1 MHDEDSP
8 IGSRDDPRL
17 PADAYRHVESHRYGD
32 VTLVGVVH
40 DHPAAVYRTQETIR
54 ALAPDVVAL
63 ELPPTAL
70 PLYREYA
77 ADGGSPPAFGG
88 EMSAAIDA
96 AEDATVVGID
106 GPSVGFLRSL
116 GAELVR
122 EGSSLG
128 VVRDVVADIRELG
141 RHALTCR
148 AAAAVAATT
157 GLRVEVDDPVSHD
170 VDRTAPAD
178 RQAESEATHLA
189 RSRSLLRAVEL
200 PAPMAR
206 LDAARERHMASGLR
220 DRRTQG
226 DVVAVV
232 GYDHLDAVA
241 DALV

>member
-1 MHDEDSP
+1 MHDDDSP
-8 IGSRDDPRL
+8 LGSRDDPRL
-17 PADAYRHVESHRYGD
+17 SPDAFRHVSTTTHGD

-54 ALAPDVVAL
+54 ALDPDVVAL
-63 ELPPTAL
+63 ELPPTAV

-88 EMSAAIDA
+88 EMSAAIA
-96 AEDATVVGID
+96 AADDATVVGID
-106 GPSVGFLRSL
+106 GPSMGFLASL
-116 GAELVR
+116 ARELVR

-157 GLRVEVDDPVSHD
+157 GLRVEVDDPVTHD
-170 VDRTAPAD
+170 VDRTTPPA

-206 LDAARERHMASGLR
+206 LDAARERHMAERLGELATR
-220 DRRTQG
+220 G

-241 DALV
+241 DPIE